1 MKTALVTGAGGLVGS
16 ETARHFAGQG
26 YRVVGVDN
34 NLREYFFGPE
44 ASTKWAVEELTKAFP
59 EAFAPVVADIRDF
72 AAVRKVFE
80 AAGEIDLVVHTAA
93 QPPHDWAAARAFTDF
108 G

>member
-34 NLREYFFGPE
+34 NPRPLEVARQREAVPP
-44 ASTKWAVEELTKAFP
+44 ASVSRVMEKLGVTTSGVQ
-59 EAFAPVVADIRDF
+59 
-72 AAVRKVFE
+72 AAEDAAHDAALGARAGTI
-80 AAGEIDLVVHTAA
+80 AAGDYLNQRVAA
-93 QPPHDWAAARAFTDF
+93 NFK
-108 G
+108 GY